1 MLDAVWGSWF
11 QTGGQNGFLVEW
23 QSRQCFVVV
32 CALFRVRTATASSG
46 HAANQMQ
53 LEQTI
58 WGQMQGTSFFFLR
71 HPVTCHFGADWTQGR
86 DGKKRSSRKDGNAFG
101 PMILFLAAESTAMM
115 LQKWTLECM
124 ETWQLCKMNPVHP
137 SARVPGANF
146 GGGRRSPTE
155 RRRRG
160 GQEIGWST
168 RPGGLCSLCR
178 MSAGTGL
185 ASWPL
190 HRQARGASWSF
201 SIPFPASGSTRAPE
215 SPFHGER

>member
-32 CALFRVRTATASSG
+32 CALFRVRTATASRG

-58 WGQMQGTSFFFLR
+58 WGQMQGTSFFFFGIRSPAILALTGLR
-71 HPVTCHFGADWTQGR
+71 GVMER
-86 DGKKRSSRKDGNAFG
+86 RSSRKDGNAFG

-155 RRRRG
+155 RRRRA

-178 MSAGTGL
+178 MSAGTGQ
-185 ASWPL
+185 AGWPL

-215 SPFHGER
+215 YPFHGER